1 MVVDVRPPKL
11 PVNIF
16 INAPLNSPVT
26 ISANANLCSDSSGST
41 DVKSCLGTVAS
52 TSPSAIVTPTGSWSR
67 LRLFGNALPTPSA
80 PCNQPIQLNTSPD
93 NSTIPVNRL
102 NLQNAFLWF
111 PAATLSYPPA
121 LASSLAYTPVS
132 ASRYGSSARWR
143 EGSGLACASAASSV
157 LTGASSCDIDSSAP
171 SACTAAAFLRTF
183 AEKTPWA
190 HLDIAYTAFRDKDN
204 SCMARGATGF
214 AVRTL
219 VELATRWQ

>member
-26 ISANANLCSDSSGST
+26 ISANANLCSDSSGSST
-41 DVKSCLGTVAS
+41 VTSCLGTAAT
-52 TSPSAIVTPTGSWSR
+52 TSPPAAATPPATGSWSR
-67 LRLFGNALPTPSA
+67 LRLFGKSSGAS
-80 PCNQPIQLNTSPD
+80 CGNQPILLDTSPD
-93 NSTIPVNRL
+93 NSTPPVNRL